1 MTDLLTVNFAD
12 HWVVDPVAEL
22 AGVASVSIVAGQ
34 IVSVTWRNGEA
45 AARACWAAG
54 ANPGPSDPTVAL
66 LPALIDLHAHFRQ
79 PGANA
84 SEDVESGTRA
94 AAHGGYGTVALMPNT
109 EPAADNVETLREA
122 IAGQRHSVRLLPIA
136 AATVGRAGT
145 KVSDVAALGKAGAV
159 AISDDGSPI
168 ADRAIFRAALLAA
181 AAAGIPLIE
190 HCEVPTLTAG
200 GEAADGL
207 VASRLGLRPWP
218 ATGELRAVESA
229 IAVLR
234 DVVASTPTARLHLT
248 HLSTAAAL
256 AVVQAAQSEGLPL
269 TCDVTPHH
277 IALTDAWIAGDR
289 RWAWEVPVDDEFL
302 VPTTAAFNSNLRVC
316 PPLRA
321 AGDTAACREAL
332 RNGTALAIGT
342 DHAPHS
348 REKKEVEFGLAANGI
363 AGIETS
369 LSVALAAHRA
379 GELSLATITAALTT
393 GPARLLGV
401 AAAGVTLGAAASL
414 VQVELAGIWRPSR
427 ATLLGRS
434 INTPLID
441 RELPGVVQLT
451 VLEGRPAY
459 QR

>member
-1 MTDLLTVNFAD
+1 MNDLLTVNFTE
-12 HWVVDPVAEL
+12 HWVVDSVAGL
-22 AGVASVSIVAGQ
+22 AGVADVSLVAGK
-34 IVSVTWRNGEA
+34 IASVTWRDGEA

-54 ANPGPSDPTVAL
+54 ANPGPGDPTVAL

-79 PGANA
+79 PGSNA

-94 AAHGGYGTVALMPNT
+94 AVHGGYGTAALMPNT
-109 EPAADNVETLREA
+109 EPAADNAETLRAA
-122 IAGQRHSVRLLPIA
+122 IAGERHGVQLLPIA

-145 KVSDVAALGKAGAV
+145 QVSDVAALVKAGAV

-190 HCEVPTLTAG
+190 HCEEPSLTAG

-218 ATGELRAVESA
+218 AAGELRAVESA

-234 DVVASTPTARLHLT
+234 DVAASTPTARLHLT

-256 AVVQAAQSEGLPL
+256 ATVRAAQGEGLPL

-289 RWAWEVPVDDEFL
+289 KWAWEVADGDEHL
-302 VPTTAAFNSNLRVC
+302 VPTADAFDSNLRVC
-316 PPLRA
+316 PPLRSA
-321 AGDTAACREAL
+321 DDTAACREAL

-369 LSVALAAHRA
+369 LSVALAVHRA
-379 GELSLATITAALTT
+379 GELSLATIVAALTT

-401 AAAGVTLGAAASL
+401 AATGVTVGGVASL
-414 VQVELAGIWRPSR
+414 VQIDLAASWRPSR
-427 ATLLGRS
+427 ETLQGRS
-434 INTPLID
+434 INTPLLG
-441 RELPGVVQLT
+441 REIPGVVQLT

>member
-1 MTDLLTVNFAD
+1 MTDLLTANFAD
-12 HWVVDPVAEL
+12 HWVLDPVAGL
-22 AGVASVSIVAGQ
+22 AGVADVSLVAGQ
-34 IVSVTWRNGEA
+34 IVSVTWRDGEA

-54 ANPGPSDPTVAL
+54 ANPGPGDPTVAL

-84 SEDVESGTRA
+84 SEEVESGTRA

-109 EPAADNVETLREA
+109 EPAADNVKTLQEA
-122 IAGQRHSVRLLPIA
+122 NRV
-136 AATVGRAGT
+136 V
-145 KVSDVAALGKAGAV
+145 
-159 AISDDGSPI
+159 
-168 ADRAIFRAALLAA
+168 FRAALLAA

-190 HCEVPTLTAG
+190 HCEEPTLTAG

-218 ATGELRAVESA
+218 AAGELRAVESA

-234 DVVASTPTARLHLT
+234 DVVVSVPTSRLHLT

-256 AVVQAAQSEGLPL
+256 AVVHAAQSEGLPL

-277 IALTDAWIAGDR
+277 IALTDTWIAGDR
-289 RWAWEVPVDDEFL
+289 RWAWEVAAGDEFFI
-302 VPTTAAFNSNLRVC
+302 PSADAFDSNLRVC
-316 PPLRA
+316 PPLRTA
-321 AGDTAACREAL
+321 DDAAACREAL
-332 RNGTALAIGT
+332 RNGTAVAIGT

-348 REKKEVEFGLAANGI
+348 REKKELEFGLAANGI

-379 GELSLATITAALTT
+379 GELSLATIVAALTT
-393 GPARLLGV
+393 GPARLLGI
-401 AAAGVTLGAAASL
+401 AATGVTSGVAASL
-414 VQVELAGIWRPSR
+414 VQVNLAASWRPSR